1 MEEDDAFNFST
12 HNETSKENIF
22 TIPMDKNI
30 YTNQFHYLFRYAD
43 VLLIKAE
50 AKVRNGGEDNV
61 ELNKK
66 LVQNKGYE
74 KSL

>member
-1 MEEDDAFNFST
+1 
-12 HNETSKENIF
+12 
-22 TIPMDKNI
+22 MDKNI

-43 VLLIKAE
+43 VLLMKAE
-50 AKVRNGGEDNV
+50 VKVRNGGEDNV